1 MKTLFTSRKFWVT
14 IFALTVIVVGSF
26 FPSFDLDT
34 ETAAGFA
41 LVVVAYVIGVS
52 VDPGPG
58 GWKGVILS
66 RKFWTAAVGLVLLLL
81 NAFHITL
88 PFGLTGDMLIEVILV
103 LTSYIVGVAIEGVT
117 QPYKGQGIIYP
128 KRE

>member
-14 IFALTVIVVGSF
+14 IFTLVVIIVSSFMPGFDMDAEAAAAL
-26 FPSFDLDT
+26 
-34 ETAAGFA
+34 A
-41 LVVVAYVIGVS
+41 LVVVSYLIGVA

-66 RKFWTAAVGLVLLLL
+66 RKFWTAAVGLVLILL
-81 NAFHITL
+81 NAFHIEL
-88 PFGLTGDMLIEVILV
+88 PFGITGDMLIEVILV
-103 LTSYIVGVAIEGVT
+103 LAGYIVSVAIEGVA
-117 QPYKGQGIIYP
+117 QPYKAQMAYP

>member
-14 IFALTVIVVGSF
+14 IFTLVVIIVSSLMPG
-26 FPSFDLDT
+26 FDMDT
-34 ETAAGFA
+34 EAAAALA
-41 LVVVAYVIGVS
+41 LVVVSYLIGVA

-66 RKFWTAAVGLVLLLL
+66 RKFWTAAVGLVLILL
-81 NAFHITL
+81 NAFHIEL
-88 PFGLTGDMLIEVILV
+88 PFGITGDMLIEVILV
-103 LTSYIVGVAIEGVT
+103 LAGYIVSVAIEGVA
-117 QPYKGQGIIYP
+117 QPYKAQMAYP